1 VVLSTQHQ
9 PGMTHKQIEEAVIEQ
24 IIKPVLPKAMIK
36 GSINYLVNPT
46 GAFEIGGPKGDCGL
60 TGRKIIVDTYG
71 GSAPH
76 GGGAFSGKD
85 PSKVDRSAA
94 YAARY
99 VAKNVVAAGLAARC
113 QVQVSYAIGVAKPT
127 SVMVTTFG
135 TGKISDEK
143 LSALVS
149 EHFDLRPKGIIQMLD
164 LLKPIYEK
172 TASYGHFGRD
182 EAEFSWERTDKAQAL
197 AAAAK

>member
-1 VVLSTQHQ
+1 
-9 PGMTHKQIEEAVIEQ
+9 
-24 IIKPVLPKAMIK
+24 
-36 GSINYLVNPT
+36 
-46 GAFEIGGPKGDCGL
+46 
-60 TGRKIIVDTYG
+60 
-71 GSAPH
+71 
-76 GGGAFSGKD
+76 
-85 PSKVDRSAA
+85 
-94 YAARY
+94 
-99 VAKNVVAAGLAARC
+99 
-113 QVQVSYAIGVAKPT
+113 
-127 SVMVTTFG
+127 MVTTFG